1 MNPACLSPHLLP
13 LVPSHNPTH
22 MTMNRTTSISPLRCA
37 TLALL
42 LPLLAILMP
51 THAQAVDDPEFPP
64 TLDLDAETLHKVGSG
79 IYRFARLIKVCAAAL
94 YLPPGVGPERAL
106 DDLPKHLEIFY
117 YRDVT
122 ADQFIDMGDSALR
135 KNLTGDEW
143 KRIQPRLREF
153 NTFYRDVQAGD
164 RYSLSY
170 HPDLGLALALND
182 ETRGVIEDPEFA
194 AFYYRIWL
202 GEQSVNNR
210 FRDEIL
216 GLR

>member
-1 MNPACLSPHLLP
+1 
-13 LVPSHNPTH
+13 

-64 TLDLDAETLHKVGSG
+64 TLELNDKTLEKVGSG

-94 YLPPGVGPERAL
+94 YLPPDIGAERAL
-106 DDLPKHLEIFY
+106 EDLPKHLEIFY

-122 ADQFIDMGDSALR
+122 AAQFIDMGDSALR
-135 KNLTGDEW
+135 KNVTRDEW
-143 KRIQPRLREF
+143 DRIQPQLAAF
-153 NTFYRDVQAGD
+153 NAFYRDVQAGD
-164 RYSLSY
+164 RYSLAY
-170 HPDLGLALALND
+170 HPDTGLVLSLNGVKLGL
-182 ETRGVIEDPEFA
+182 VEDPEFA
-194 AFYYRIWL
+194 ALYYRIWL

>member
-1 MNPACLSPHLLP
+1 MNSLFSASKPFTALVILLFS
-13 LVPSHNPTH
+13 L
-22 MTMNRTTSISPLRCA
+22 
-37 TLALL
+37 LALG
-42 LPLLAILMP
+42 PMRAHAI
-51 THAQAVDDPEFPP
+51 DDPEFPP
-64 TLDLDAETLHKVGSG
+64 TLDLDDETLHKVGSG

-94 YLPPGVGPERAL
+94 YLPPSVGPERAL

-117 YRDVT
+117 YRGVT

-135 KNLTGDEW
+135 KNLTGEEW
-143 KRIQPRLREF
+143 KRIQPRLAEL
-153 NTFYRDVQAGD
+153 NALYRDVQAGD
-164 RYSLSY
+164 RYSLAY
-170 HPDLGLALALND
+170 HPDHGLGLALNG
-182 ETRGVIEDPEFA
+182 ETLGVINDPDFA